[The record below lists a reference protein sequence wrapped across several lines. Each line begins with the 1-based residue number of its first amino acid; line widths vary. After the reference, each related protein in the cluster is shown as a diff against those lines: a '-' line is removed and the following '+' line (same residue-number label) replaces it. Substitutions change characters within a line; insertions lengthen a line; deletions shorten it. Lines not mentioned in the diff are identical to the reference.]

1 MQSMLKTRKYVTF
14 DCFAWTLINK
24 SAENSPAAIL
34 VVPAAIVTTRPH
46 QEVSDLSVVRLGS
59 TLSVKLPSK
68 SGLEGRQ
75 CKECLLRPPQCIKMD
90 SDILNI
96 EDIVM
101 GRGLPDPP
109 PEAPPEKPVE
119 PYKPKA
125 LNGPPIPPVQSYQH
139 ENLQC
144 FQCFITF
151 CSAKAKERHMK
162 KSHREEYKQQLQ
174 QGNTLFTCYVC
185 DRTFL
190 SSEELTQ
197 HQPTHSKDDKPF
209 KCVHCKE
216 SFKTFSEL
224 TSHRRQ
230 VCPEKQMVCKDCNET
245 FRSAGLL
252 RAHRLSQHPRPDVE
266 AGEQPEDTTTKTH
279 RCKKCGQGFEAES
292 DLLAHQEKYPEGQQ
306 CNGST
311 SSVKKRG
318 RPSKVEEPAV
328 AEKKGKRKKKDEAE
342 ASEEAAK
349 ASSASESAAVPA
361 EEKGKAGVAK
371 RGRPSKVAPKPET
384 EDKKSPEDDSQGAK
398 EAKEKKPKADPAP
411 ARQHPCP
418 ECDLAFSNLIQLRA
432 HKKEKH
438 TPRKAHPCEECEES
452 FARPEQLD
460 AHMSRAH
467 AVGRFA
473 CPTCGKSFGR
483 ERTLTAHQKSHAEEK
498 PENPSA
504 KR

>member
-1 MQSMLKTRKYVTF
+1 
-14 DCFAWTLINK
+14 
-24 SAENSPAAIL
+24 
-34 VVPAAIVTTRPH
+34 
-46 QEVSDLSVVRLGS
+46 
-59 TLSVKLPSK
+59 
-68 SGLEGRQ
+68 
-75 CKECLLRPPQCIKMD
+75 MD
-90 SDILNI
+90 SEILNV
-96 EDIVM
+96 EEIVM

-109 PEAPPEKPVE
+109 PQAPPEKPAE
-119 PYKPKA
+119 PYKPLI
-125 LNGPPIPPVQSYQH
+125 LNGPPTTTVQPYQH

-151 CSAKAKERHMK
+151 CNAKAKERHMK

-185 DRTFL
+185 DRTFH

-224 TSHRRQ
+224 TTHRRQ
-230 VCPEKQMVCKDCNET
+230 VCPERQLVCKDCNAV
-245 FRSAGLL
+245 FRSPGLL
-252 RAHRLSQHPRPDVE
+252 RAHRLTQHSR
-266 AGEQPEDTTTKTH
+266 PEDTVGQVEEVPKTH
-279 RCKKCGQGFEAES
+279 HCKKCGQGFEAVAE
-292 DLLAHQEKYPEGQQ
+292 LLEHQENYPDGQQ

-311 SSVKKRG
+311 SPVKKRG
-318 RPSKVEEPAV
+318 RPAKAEEPA
-328 AEKKGKRKKKDEAE
+328 AGDKKGKRKKDEAE
-342 ASEEAAK
+342 ETVT
-349 ASSASESAAVPA
+349 ASSASESAATPA
-361 EEKGKAGVAK
+361 EEKGKATGVAK
-371 RGRPSKVAPKPET
+371 RGRPPKAAPKSET
-384 EDKKSPEDDSQGAK
+384 DETKSAEDDAAGQG
-398 EAKEKKPKADPAP
+398 KEKKPKAEATPP
-411 ARQHPCP
+411 RQHPCP
-418 ECDLAFSNLIQLRA
+418 DCDLTFPGLVQLRA

-467 AVGRFA
+467 ATGRFS

-483 ERTLTAHQKSHAEEK
+483 ERTLKAHQKGHPEEK
-498 PENPSA
+498 PENA

>member
-1 MQSMLKTRKYVTF
+1 
-14 DCFAWTLINK
+14 
-24 SAENSPAAIL
+24 
-34 VVPAAIVTTRPH
+34 
-46 QEVSDLSVVRLGS
+46 
-59 TLSVKLPSK
+59 
-68 SGLEGRQ
+68 
-75 CKECLLRPPQCIKMD
+75 MD

-96 EDIVM
+96 EEIVM
-101 GRGLPDPP
+101 GGLPVPP
-109 PEAPPEKPVE
+109 PEVPPQKP
-119 PYKPKA
+119 PPPAATYKPKPIT
-125 LNGPPIPPVQSYQH
+125 LNGPAGSVQSYQH

-185 DRTFL
+185 DRSFL

-224 TSHRRQ
+224 TAHRRQ
-230 VCPEKQMVCKDCNET
+230 VCPEKQLVCKDCNET

-252 RAHRLSQHPRPDVE
+252 RNHRLTQHLRPE
-266 AGEQPEDTTTKTH
+266 LETAEQPEDPSKTH
-279 RCKKCGQGFEAES
+279 RCKKCGQGFETEPE
-292 DLLAHQEKYPEGQQ
+292 LIEHQEKYPEGQQ
-306 CNGST
+306 CNGSAP
-311 SSVKKRG
+311 SVKKRG
-318 RPSKVEEPAV
+318 RPSKAEDPAA

-342 ASEEAAK
+342 APEEAAK
-349 ASSASESAAVPA
+349 ASSTSESTAPPA
-361 EEKGKAGVAK
+361 EEKVKATGAK
-371 RGRPSKVAPKPET
+371 RGRPTKAAAAAKSEA
-384 EDKKSPEDDSQGAK
+384 EDMKGPEDDDQAP
-398 EAKEKKPKADPAP
+398 AKEKKPKADAAAPP

-418 ECDLAFSNLIQLRA
+418 DCDLTFTGLIQLRA

-438 TPRKAHPCEECEES
+438 APRKANPCEECEES

-467 AVGRFA
+467 AVGRLA
-473 CPTCGKSFGR
+473 CPVCGKSFGR
-483 ERTLTAHQKSHAEEK
+483 ERTLKAHQKTHPEEDT
-498 PENPSA
+498 ENPNA

>member
-1 MQSMLKTRKYVTF
+1 
-14 DCFAWTLINK
+14 
-24 SAENSPAAIL
+24 
-34 VVPAAIVTTRPH
+34 
-46 QEVSDLSVVRLGS
+46 
-59 TLSVKLPSK
+59 
-68 SGLEGRQ
+68 
-75 CKECLLRPPQCIKMD
+75 MD
-90 SDILNI
+90 SEILNI

-101 GRGLPDPP
+101 GRSLPDPP
-109 PEAPPEKPVE
+109 PEKPPEKPEE
-119 PYKPKA
+119 PYKPIT
-125 LNGPPIPPVQSYQH
+125 LNGPPPTVPSYQH

-230 VCPEKQMVCKDCNET
+230 VCPEKQLVCKDCNET

-252 RAHRLSQHPRPDVE
+252 RTHRLTQHPRPDVE
-266 AGEQPEDTTTKTH
+266 TAEQPEDQTKTH
-279 RCKKCGQGFEAES
+279 RCKKCGQGFEMES
-292 DLLAHQEKYPEGQQ
+292 ELIEHQEKYPEGQQ
-306 CNGST
+306 CNGSAAP
-311 SSVKKRG
+311 VKKRG
-318 RPSKVEEPAV
+318 RPAKTEDPAGV
-328 AEKKGKRKKKDEAE
+328 EKKGKRKKNEDAE
-342 ASEEAAK
+342 ACEDPVKPSSTEATAT
-349 ASSASESAAVPA
+349 PA
-361 EEKGKAGVAK
+361 EEKGKAGGVK
-371 RGRPSKVAPKPET
+371 RGRPSKAAAKSDV
-384 EDKKSPEDDSQGAK
+384 EDKKTSEDDCQAPAK
-398 EAKEKKPKADPAP
+398 DKKPKSEPAT
-411 ARQHPCP
+411 ARQHPCS
-418 ECDLAFSNLIQLRA
+418 ECELGFSSLIQLRA

-438 TPRKAHPCEECEES
+438 APRKAHACDECEES

-467 AVGRFA
+467 AVGRLA

-483 ERTLTAHQKSHAEEK
+483 ERTLKAHQKSHPEEK
-498 PENPSA
+498 PVNPSA

>member
-1 MQSMLKTRKYVTF
+1 
-14 DCFAWTLINK
+14 
-24 SAENSPAAIL
+24 
-34 VVPAAIVTTRPH
+34 
-46 QEVSDLSVVRLGS
+46 
-59 TLSVKLPSK
+59 
-68 SGLEGRQ
+68 
-75 CKECLLRPPQCIKMD
+75 MD

-96 EDIVM
+96 EEIVM
-101 GRGLPDPP
+101 GRALPDPP
-109 PEAPPEKPVE
+109 PEAPPEKPAA
-119 PYKPKA
+119 PYKPIT
-125 LNGPPIPPVQSYQH
+125 LNGPPATTIQPYQH

-185 DRTFL
+185 DRTFP

-224 TSHRRQ
+224 TAHRRQ
-230 VCPEKQMVCKDCNET
+230 VCPEKQLVCKDCNET
-245 FRSAGLL
+245 FRSAALL
-252 RAHRLSQHPRPDVE
+252 RTHRIAQHPRTDVE
-266 AGEQPEDTTTKTH
+266 TAEQPDDASKTH
-279 RCKKCGQGFEAES
+279 RCKKCGQGFETEPE
-292 DLLAHQEKYPEGQQ
+292 LIAHQEKYPEGQQ

-318 RPSKVEEPAV
+318 RPSKAEDAAA
-328 AEKKGKRKKKDEAE
+328 AEKKGKRKKKDESE
-342 ASEEAAK
+342 ALEEAVV
-349 ASSASESAAVPA
+349 ASSTSESAAAPA
-361 EEKGKAGVAK
+361 EEKGKVVGAK
-371 RGRPSKVAPKPET
+371 RGRPPKVAAKPET
-384 EDKKSPEDDSQGAK
+384 EDSKSLEDDSDAP
-398 EAKEKKPKADPAP
+398 AKEKKAKAEAAP
-411 ARQHPCP
+411 VARQHPCP
-418 ECDLAFSNLIQLRA
+418 ECDQAFPSLIQLRA

-438 TPRKAHPCEECEES
+438 APRKAHPCEECEES

-467 AVGRFA
+467 AVGRLS

-483 ERTLTAHQKSHAEEK
+483 ERTLKAHLKSHPEEK
-498 PENPSA
+498 PETQSA

>member
-1 MQSMLKTRKYVTF
+1 
-14 DCFAWTLINK
+14 
-24 SAENSPAAIL
+24 
-34 VVPAAIVTTRPH
+34 
-46 QEVSDLSVVRLGS
+46 
-59 TLSVKLPSK
+59 
-68 SGLEGRQ
+68 
-75 CKECLLRPPQCIKMD
+75 MD
-90 SDILNI
+90 SEILNI
-96 EDIVM
+96 EEIVM

-109 PEAPPEKPVE
+109 QQVPPEKPAE
-119 PYKPKA
+119 PYKPIT
-125 LNGPPIPPVQSYQH
+125 LNGPPAPAVQSYQH

-224 TSHRRQ
+224 TAHRRQ
-230 VCPEKQMVCKDCNET
+230 VCPEKQQLVCKDCNET

-252 RAHRLSQHPRPDVE
+252 RTHRLTQHPRPDVE
-266 AGEQPEDTTTKTH
+266 TVEQPEDPTKTH
-279 RCKKCGQGFEAES
+279 RCKKCGQGFEEES
-292 DLLAHQEKYPEGQQ
+292 ELLAHQEKYPEGQQ
-306 CNGST
+306 CNGNASA
-311 SSVKKRG
+311 VKKRG
-318 RPSKVEEPAV
+318 RPSKIEEPAG
-328 AEKKGKRKKKDEAE
+328 AEKKGRRKKKDEAE
-342 ASEEAAK
+342 ASEEAVM
-349 ASSASESAAVPA
+349 ASSTSESAAAPPA
-361 EEKGKAGVAK
+361 EEKGKAAGAR
-371 RGRPSKVAPKPET
+371 RGRPSKAAAAKSDT
-384 EDKKSPEDDSQGAK
+384 EDKKAPEVDSESPV
-398 EAKEKKPKADPAP
+398 KEKKPKTDSAP

-418 ECDLAFSNLIQLRA
+418 ECDLTFPGLIQLRA

-438 TPRKAHPCEECEES
+438 TPRKAHPCAECEES
-452 FARPEQLD
+452 FARPEQLE
-460 AHMSRAH
+460 AHITRAH
-467 AVGRFA
+467 AIGRLICA
-473 CPTCGKSFGR
+473 TCGKSFGR
-483 ERTLTAHQKSHAEEK
+483 ERTLRAHEKSHQEEK

>member
-1 MQSMLKTRKYVTF
+1 
-14 DCFAWTLINK
+14 
-24 SAENSPAAIL
+24 
-34 VVPAAIVTTRPH
+34 
-46 QEVSDLSVVRLGS
+46 
-59 TLSVKLPSK
+59 
-68 SGLEGRQ
+68 
-75 CKECLLRPPQCIKMD
+75 MD

-109 PEAPPEKPVE
+109 PAAPPERPAEPRRPVTF
-119 PYKPKA
+119 
-125 LNGPPIPPVQSYQH
+125 NGPPAPSVQPYQH

-185 DRTFL
+185 DRTFS
-190 SSEELTQ
+190 SSEELTL

-209 KCVHCKE
+209 KCAHCRE

-224 TSHRRQ
+224 TAHRRQ
-230 VCPEKQMVCKDCNET
+230 VCPEKQMVCKDCNEI

-252 RAHRLSQHPRPDVE
+252 RAHRVSQHPRPEVE
-266 AGEQPEDTTTKTH
+266 TAEQPEDPTKTH

-292 DLLAHQEKYPEGQQ
+292 ELVAHQEKYPEGQQ
-306 CNGST
+306 CNGSAA
-311 SSVKKRG
+311 SLKKRG
-318 RPSKVEEPAV
+318 RPAKAEDPAA

-342 ASEEAAK
+342 EAEK
-349 ASSASESAAVPA
+349 AGGGTLEPAAAAVAPA
-361 EEKGKAGVAK
+361 EDKGKAAPAK
-371 RGRPSKVAPKPET
+371 RGRPPKAAD
-384 EDKKSPEDDSQGAK
+384 DKKSSEEDGQTP
-398 EAKEKKPKADPAP
+398 AKEKKPKAEPAP
-411 ARQHPCP
+411 PRQHPCP
-418 ECDLAFSNLIQLRA
+418 DCELTFPALLQLRA

-467 AVGRFA
+467 AADRLS

-483 ERTLTAHQKSHAEEK
+483 ERTLKAHQKTHEE
-498 PENPSA
+498 ENPEESSA

>member
-1 MQSMLKTRKYVTF
+1 MRCSSGV
-14 DCFAWTLINK
+14 
-24 SAENSPAAIL
+24 NSSS
-34 VVPAAIVTTRPH
+34 
-46 QEVSDLSVVRLGS
+46 QSVVKERLEDYCVCVAVETS
-59 TLSVKLPSK
+59 QYT
-68 SGLEGRQ
+68 R
-75 CKECLLRPPQCIKMD
+75 MD
-90 SDILNI
+90 SEILNI
-96 EDIVM
+96 EEIVM

-109 PEAPPEKPVE
+109 PEVPPEKPAE
-119 PYKPKA
+119 PYKPRIF
-125 LNGPPIPPVQSYQH
+125 NGPPAASVQPYQH

-185 DRTFL
+185 DRSFL

-230 VCPEKQMVCKDCNET
+230 VCPEKQLVCKDCNET

-252 RAHRLSQHPRPDVE
+252 RNHRLAQHLRPEVDT
-266 AGEQPEDTTTKTH
+266 AEQPEDPAKTH
-279 RCKKCGQGFEAES
+279 RCKKCGQGFETEPE
-292 DLLAHQEKYPEGQQ
+292 LIEHQEKYPEGQQ
-306 CNGST
+306 CNGSAA
-311 SSVKKRG
+311 SVKKRG
-318 RPSKVEEPAV
+318 RPSKAEDPAA
-328 AEKKGKRKKKDEAE
+328 AEKKVKRKKKDEPE
-342 ASEEAAK
+342 APEEAVK
-349 ASSASESAAVPA
+349 ASSTAESAAPPA
-361 EEKGKAGVAK
+361 EEKGKASGAK
-371 RGRPSKVAPKPET
+371 RGRPAKAAVKTET
-384 EDKKSPEDDSQGAK
+384 EDMKSPEEDSQAP
-398 EAKEKKPKADPAP
+398 AKEKKPKVEAAPP
-411 ARQHPCP
+411 ARQHACP
-418 ECDLAFSNLIQLRA
+418 DCDLTFSGLIQLRA

-438 TPRKAHPCEECEES
+438 APRKAHPCEECEES

-467 AVGRFA
+467 AVGRLA
-473 CPTCGKSFGR
+473 CPVCGKSFGR
-483 ERTLTAHQKSHAEEK
+483 ERTLKAHQKSHPEEK

>member
-1 MQSMLKTRKYVTF
+1 
-14 DCFAWTLINK
+14 
-24 SAENSPAAIL
+24 
-34 VVPAAIVTTRPH
+34 
-46 QEVSDLSVVRLGS
+46 
-59 TLSVKLPSK
+59 
-68 SGLEGRQ
+68 
-75 CKECLLRPPQCIKMD
+75 MD
-90 SDILNI
+90 SEILNI

-109 PEAPPEKPVE
+109 QEVPPEKPAA
-119 PYKPKA
+119 PCKPVIR
-125 LNGPPIPPVQSYQH
+125 NGPPAATVQPYQH

-185 DRTFL
+185 DRSFL

-224 TSHRRQ
+224 TAHRRQ

-252 RAHRLSQHPRPDVE
+252 RNHRLTQHLRPEVE
-266 AGEQPEDTTTKTH
+266 AAEQPEDSKTH
-279 RCKKCGQGFEAES
+279 RCKKCGQGFETEPE
-292 DLLAHQEKYPEGQQ
+292 LIEHQEKYPEGQQ
-306 CNGST
+306 CNGSA

-318 RPSKVEEPAV
+318 RPSKVEDSAA
-328 AEKKGKRKKKDEAE
+328 AEKKGKRKKKEEAE
-342 ASEEAAK
+342 APEEAVK
-349 ASSASESAAVPA
+349 ASSTSESTAPP
-361 EEKGKAGVAK
+361 EEKGKASGAK
-371 RGRPSKVAPKPET
+371 RGRPSKAAAAAAAAAAAVVKSET
-384 EDKKSPEDDSQGAK
+384 EDTKSPEDDSHTPAT
-398 EAKEKKPKADPAP
+398 EKKPKVDAAPP

-418 ECDLAFSNLIQLRA
+418 ECDLTFSSLIQLRA
-432 HKKEKH
+432 HKKVKH
-438 TPRKAHPCEECEES
+438 APRKAHPCEECEES
-452 FARPEQLD
+452 FARPEQLE
-460 AHMSRAH
+460 AHMSRSH
-467 AVGRFA
+467 AVGRQA

-483 ERTLTAHQKSHAEEK
+483 ERTLKAHQKTHAEEN

>member
-1 MQSMLKTRKYVTF
+1 M
-14 DCFAWTLINK
+14 
-24 SAENSPAAIL
+24 E
-34 VVPAAIVTTRPH
+34 
-46 QEVSDLSVVRLGS
+46 
-59 TLSVKLPSK
+59 
-68 SGLEGRQ
+68 
-75 CKECLLRPPQCIKMD
+75 

-101 GRGLPDPP
+101 GRAVPDPP
-109 PEAPPEKPVE
+109 PEAPAQKPAQ
-119 PYKPKA
+119 PYRPTA
-125 LNGPPIPPVQSYQH
+125 YNGPPPPSVQPYQH

-151 CSAKAKERHMK
+151 CNAKAKERHMK

-185 DRTFL
+185 DRTFQ

-230 VCPEKQMVCKDCNET
+230 VCPERQLCCKDCDET

-252 RAHRLSQHPRPDVE
+252 RAHRLTQHPRPDVE
-266 AGEQPEDTTTKTH
+266 AAELPEDSTKTH
-279 RCKKCGQGFEAES
+279 CCKKCGQGFEAEAE
-292 DLLAHQEKYPEGQQ
+292 LLAHQEKYPEGQQ
-306 CNGST
+306 CNGSA
-311 SSVKKRG
+311 SPVKKRG
-318 RPSKVEEPAV
+318 RPAKVEDPASGEV
-328 AEKKGKRKKKDEAE
+328 KGKRKKKEESKVPEEAE
-342 ASEEAAK
+342 EK
-349 ASSASESAAVPA
+349 ASSTPEAAAAPA
-361 EEKGKAGVAK
+361 EEKGKAGIAK
-371 RGRPSKVAPKPET
+371 RGRPPKAVLKTET
-384 EDKKSPEDDSQGAK
+384 EDKKSSEEDGQASTN
-398 EAKEKKPKADPAP
+398 EKKPKGDAAP

-418 ECDLAFSNLIQLRA
+418 DCELTFPGLVQLRA

-438 TPRKAHPCEECEES
+438 APRKAHPCEECEES

-467 AVGRFA
+467 AVGRFS
-473 CPTCGKSFGR
+473 CPTCGKSFSR
-483 ERTLTAHQKSHAEEK
+483 ERTLKAHQKSHPEEEA
-498 PENPSA
+498 ENPST

>member
-1 MQSMLKTRKYVTF
+1 
-14 DCFAWTLINK
+14 
-24 SAENSPAAIL
+24 
-34 VVPAAIVTTRPH
+34 
-46 QEVSDLSVVRLGS
+46 
-59 TLSVKLPSK
+59 
-68 SGLEGRQ
+68 
-75 CKECLLRPPQCIKMD
+75 MD
-90 SDILNI
+90 SEILNI

-101 GRGLPDPP
+101 GRPIT
-109 PEAPPEKPVE
+109 
-119 PYKPKA
+119 
-125 LNGPPIPPVQSYQH
+125 LNGPPH

-224 TSHRRQ
+224 TAHRRQ
-230 VCPEKQMVCKDCNET
+230 VCPEKQLVCKDCNET

-252 RAHRLSQHPRPDVE
+252 RTHRLTQHPRPDAE
-266 AGEQPEDTTTKTH
+266 IAEQLEDPTKTH
-279 RCKKCGQGFEAES
+279 RCKKCGQGFETES
-292 DLLAHQEKYPEGQQ
+292 ELVLHQEKYPEGQQ
-306 CNGST
+306 CNGNT
-311 SSVKKRG
+311 SPVKKRG
-318 RPSKVEEPAV
+318 RPSKIEDPAG
-328 AEKKGKRKKKDEAE
+328 AEKKGKRKKKDEVE
-342 ASEEAAK
+342 ASEEAVK
-349 ASSASESAAVPA
+349 VSSTSESTATPA
-361 EEKGKAGVAK
+361 EEKGKAGGAK
-371 RGRPSKVAPKPET
+371 RGRPSKAAAKSVM
-384 EDKKSPEDDSQGAK
+384 EDKKAPEDDIDA
-398 EAKEKKPKADPAP
+398 AAAP
-411 ARQHPCP
+411 RQHPCP
-418 ECDLAFSNLIQLRA
+418 ECDLTFPGLIQLRA

-438 TPRKAHPCEECEES
+438 TPRKAHPCDECEES

-483 ERTLTAHQKSHAEEK
+483 ERTMKAHQKSHPEEK
-498 PENPSA
+498 PENQSA